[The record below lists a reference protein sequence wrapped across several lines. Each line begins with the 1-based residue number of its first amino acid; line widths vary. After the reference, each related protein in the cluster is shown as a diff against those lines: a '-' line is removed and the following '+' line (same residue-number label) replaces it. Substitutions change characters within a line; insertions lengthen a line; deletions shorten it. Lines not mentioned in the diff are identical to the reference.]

1 MASLTLVIKTN
12 KDTADMVLSAQKHQN
27 IQKVTNLLNGLK
39 AGALRG
45 SITLSANSADPV
57 AASATCTVASIQA
70 DDTVTVGKTVFT
82 GKASPS
88 GEAEFD
94 SDGTDAVV
102 AAAIAA
108 KINAHSVAGKVAQ
121 ASVVGAVIT
130 VTSTVPGVVGNQ
142 IAFVSSNGTRL
153 AVTGSGYLASGAG
166 GAGTAALTIGR

>member
-12 KDTADMVLSAQKHQN
+12 KDTADMVLSSQATN
-27 IQKVTNLLNGLK
+27 NLNKVTNLLNGLK

-45 SITLSANSADPV
+45 SVVMSANTADPV
-57 AASATCTVASIQA
+57 AASATATVASLQA
-70 DDTVTVGKTVFT
+70 DDTITVGKTTLT

-88 GEAEFD
+88 GENQFD
-94 SDGTDAVV
+94 SDGTNTVV

-108 KINAHSVAGKVAQ
+108 AINAHSVAGKVAQ
-121 ASVVGAVIT
+121 ATSSGAVVT
-130 VTSTVPGVVGNQ
+130 VTATVPGLVGNQ
-142 IAFVSSNGTRL
+142 IAFASSNGTRL